1 MNWYVL
7 CCYLHEVNQEMTYS
21 AIKNL
26 KILGDDVLR
35 EVMKLVVFGITEP
48 HAHSLPPSFGYPAED
63 FAHAVISVSQHLLL
77 VNQ

>member
-63 FAHAVISVSQHLLL
+63 FAHAVISVSQRLLL
-77 VNQ
+77 ADQ